1 MLDFLEWLFA
11 KLVIALSHPEVAAA
25 IIGLVLGMGA
35 VEFTARMLPA
45 NTKPTIATRI
55 SWATACAVAF
65 VVAFSLNTTA
75 LGFAL
80 ALTAAVAAPTL
91 ELVIIGALASKW
103 PNVLPHSM
111 RENPKALP
119 PGDIYWP

>member
-45 NTKPTIATRI
+45 DTKPTIATRV

-65 VVAFSLNTTA
+65 VVAFSLNQTA

-80 ALTAAVAAPTL
+80 ALTAAVTAPTL
-91 ELVIIGALASKW
+91 ELIIIRALGSRW
-103 PNVLPHSM
+103 PNLLPQSM
-111 RENPKALP
+111 CENPKALP
-119 PGDIYWP
+119 PGDVHWP